1 MRLLLDGSADRRCP
15 AFAIMITLLQRR
27 WRRRDDLDRAL
38 LRLGIVLAVALHF
51 GLGL

>member
-1 MRLLLDGSADRRCP
+1 MIGRLIA
-15 AFAIMITLLQRR
+15 RR

-38 LRLGIVLAVALHF
+38 IRLAIVLAVALHF